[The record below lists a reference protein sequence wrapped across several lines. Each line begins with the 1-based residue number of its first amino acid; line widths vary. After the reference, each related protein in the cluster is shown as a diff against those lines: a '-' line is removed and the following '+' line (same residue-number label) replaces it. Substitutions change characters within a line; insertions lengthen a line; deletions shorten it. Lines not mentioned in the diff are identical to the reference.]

1 MLLELLKTRPNF
13 FSSASINSSVELY
26 ADDTTMVSSS
36 GNSIRIP
43 EVEEKLSV
51 GCNQL
56 SDWMRENKLKIN
68 PDKTRINTM
77 GTQQRLQRNGALNV
91 NVQMDGVSL
100 PSNPSKCEGSFLLN
114 RKNIT
119 TINIR

>member
-68 PDKTRINTM
+68 PDKTRIKTM
-77 GTQQRLQRNGALNV
+77 GTQQRLKKKWRIECECSNGWCIPPIKSL
-91 NVQMDGVSL
+91 QM
-100 PSNPSKCEGSFLLN
+100 
-114 RKNIT
+114 
-119 TINIR
+119 